1 MIAGT
6 IKGVISQRLVP
17 GADGGRVAVCE
28 ILRMTGP
35 CTRHDHRPRRRRESS
50 SR

>member
-17 GADGGRVAVCE
+17 GAKAAA
-28 ILRMTGP
+28 
-35 CTRHDHRPRRRRESS
+35 
-50 SR
+50 SRSARSCA